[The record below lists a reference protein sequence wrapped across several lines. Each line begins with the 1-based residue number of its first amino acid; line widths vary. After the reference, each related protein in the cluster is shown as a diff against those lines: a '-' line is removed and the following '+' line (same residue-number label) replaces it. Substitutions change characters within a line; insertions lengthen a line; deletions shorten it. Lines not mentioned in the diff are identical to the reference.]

1 MSMSRSLIP
10 RIGAVTVL
18 SAALVGGGYLPA
30 GATAVVVP
38 TANMKIPGPSILN
51 NGKFALPA
59 SDKGTFS
66 LNNGQGQS
74 FPGWLVGGPGDSL
87 QVYSLGF
94 ESPPGATYMVKLG
107 GANIT
112 QAVKTTPGLTY
123 LLQWYE
129 SGYPNY
135 GPPWIKTV
143 DVIWGGKLVAAPTFN
158 AQPNTNANMRWA
170 LRQEI
175 VTATSTRTTLE
186 FADVPHGPSIGFSAM
201 MGNASLAGDAKLY
214 LPSSTTLPPTGTLV
228 AIVHTATG
236 YAFSAPGL
244 TLELYGTWK
253 EKAESYAPPTVVTKL
268 IASGTVLN
276 GQVTLRLHLPTSL
289 IGKTV
294 AGVAV
299 LSGSEFIPVK
309 HSLTIKVS

>member
-1 MSMSRSLIP
+1 MSRSRSLIP

-18 SAALVGGGYLPA
+18 SAVLVGGGYGPVS
-30 GATAVVVP
+30 ATAVVAP
-38 TANMKIPGPSILN
+38 TATTKISGPDVLN

-59 SDKGTFS
+59 SDNGTFS
-66 LNNGQGQS
+66 LNSGQS
-74 FPGWLVGGPGDSL
+74 FPGWLVGGPGDVL
-87 QVYSLGF
+87 QVYSQGF
-94 ESPPGATYMVKLG
+94 EPPPGATYMVKLG

-112 QAVKTTPGLTY
+112 QAVKTTPGWTY

-129 SGYPNY
+129 SGFPNY
-135 GPPWIKTV
+135 GGSPAVNWTKTV

-158 AQPNTNANMRWA
+158 AQANTNANMRWA

-186 FADVPHGPSIGFSAM
+186 FADVTHETSIGYSAM

-214 LPSSTTLPPTGTLV
+214 LPTTITLSPTGKLV
-228 AIVHTATG
+228 AIVRTATG
-236 YAFSAPGL
+236 APL
-244 TLELYGTWK
+244 ADPALSVKLYGTWK
-253 EKAESYAPPTVVTKL
+253 ETSYAPPSTQL

>member
-1 MSMSRSLIP
+1 LIP

-18 SAALVGGGYLPA
+18 SAVLVSGGYLPVS
-30 GATAVVVP
+30 ATAVVAP
-38 TANMKIPGPSILN
+38 TATAKIPGPNVLN
-51 NGKFALPA
+51 NGTFTLPA

-74 FPGWLVGGPGDSL
+74 FPGWLVGGTHYL

-94 ESPPGATYMVKLG
+94 EAPPGATYMVKLG
-107 GANIT
+107 GGNIT
-112 QAVKTTPGLTY
+112 QAVKTTPGWTY

-143 DVIWGGKLVAAPTFN
+143 NVIWGGKLVASPTFN

-201 MGNASLAGDAKLY
+201 IGNASLAGDAKLY

-236 YAFSAPGL
+236 YTFSAPGL
-244 TLELYGTWK
+244 TLKLYGTWK
-253 EKAESYAPPTVVTKL
+253 AKAESYAPPTVVTKL
-268 IASGTVLN
+268 IASGTMLN
-276 GQVTLRLHLPTSL
+276 GQITLRLNLPTSL

>member
-10 RIGAVTVL
+10 KIGAATVL
-18 SAALVGGGYLPA
+18 SAALVGGGYGPA
-30 GATAVVVP
+30 GATAVVAP
-38 TANMKIPGPSILN
+38 TATTKISGPDVLN
-51 NGKFALPA
+51 NGKFSLPA
-59 SDKGTFS
+59 SDHGTFS
-66 LNNGQGQS
+66 LNSGQS

-112 QAVKTTPGLTY
+112 QAVKTTPGWTY

-170 LRQEI
+170 LRQEV
-175 VTATSTRTTLE
+175 VTATSIRTTLE

-201 MGNASLAGDAKLY
+201 MGNASLAGDARLY

-244 TLELYGTWK
+244 SLELYGTWK

>member
-1 MSMSRSLIP
+1 
-10 RIGAVTVL
+10 
-18 SAALVGGGYLPA
+18 
-30 GATAVVVP
+30 
-38 TANMKIPGPSILN
+38 
-51 NGKFALPA
+51 
-59 SDKGTFS
+59 
-66 LNNGQGQS
+66 
-74 FPGWLVGGPGDSL
+74 
-87 QVYSLGF
+87 
-94 ESPPGATYMVKLG
+94 MVKLG

-112 QAVKTTPGLTY
+112 QAVKTTPGWTY

-186 FADVPHGPSIGFSAM
+186 FADVTHETSIGYSAM

-214 LPSSTTLPPTGTLV
+214 LPTTITLSPTGKLV
-228 AIVHTATG
+228 AIVRTATG
-236 YAFSAPGL
+236 APL
-244 TLELYGTWK
+244 ADPALSVKLYGTWK
-253 EKAESYAPPTVVTKL
+253 ETSYAPPSTQL